1 MIIGLFALYGAL
13 FYFFQYSLPP
23 TANEA
28 PTKEIYHIAHD
39 HARHSAICKNTN
51 VSTKFI
57 D

>member
-1 MIIGLFALYGAL
+1 MPKMPTILFC
-13 FYFFQYSLPP
+13 FSLPP
-23 TANEA
+23 AINEA
-28 PTKEIYHIAHD
+28 DTKEIYHIAHD

>member
-1 MIIGLFALYGAL
+1 MIIGLFAWSVLY
-13 FYFFQYSLPP
+13 YIFQYSLPP

-39 HARHSAICKNTN
+39 HARHSAIYNAH
-51 VSTKFI
+51 TKFI